1 MCMLVGAF
9 LRGVLCEQCV
19 GSCVSRISEHTCVPF
34 TTCVRTAMYV
44 HVGSGCVEGVFTV
57 CVCGAAVCAHGYV
70 RAKRIGDA
78 MMGRSLNKKVG
89 VMA

>member
-1 MCMLVGAF
+1 MCLHVGVW
-9 LRGVLCEQCV
+9 G
-19 GSCVSRISEHTCVPF
+19 P
-34 TTCVRTAMYV
+34 TCVRARVCARMCVKGLTICVRLYV
-44 HVGSGCVEGVFTV
+44 RTKVCGCSVCARICVQGVFTV

>member
-1 MCMLVGAF
+1 
-9 LRGVLCEQCV
+9 
-19 GSCVSRISEHTCVPF
+19 
-34 TTCVRTAMYV
+34 MYV
-44 HVGSGCVEGVFTV
+44 HVVSGCVEGVFTV
-57 CVCGAAVCAHGYV
+57 CVCGAAVCAQGYV